1 MEQAPALP
9 EHYIRGDSD
18 TTIFMLHG
26 AYGDGRYFENTA
38 AVLAA
43 AGYRVVVWTCPG
55 YGQETPVENF
65 SIEYAAAAA
74 RTLIEA
80 KATTTNILLGHSM
93 GCLIAPAAAK
103 LSGTRIDGIIL
114 SCASVG
120 FQNRA
125 PEDQKRF
132 LAERIAPITEQGLKV
147 AEYAPA
153 LLTKMMAPGARGG
166 LVDKVRN
173 VISEMKTET
182 FMASM
187 KAITSY
193 SNEAAIAAI
202 NVPTLLVSGE
212 FDTACP
218 PEGMEKLH
226 AIIPDSEY
234 LMVEGS
240 GHYPFAERADTFH
253 EYILEFLNRRFAN
266 ETAVSGDATL
276 RAEDSVNSQAGES
289 S

>member
-1 MEQAPALP
+1 MKHEATLP

-38 AVLAA
+38 SVLAT
-43 AGYRVVVWTCPG
+43 AGYRVVVWNCPG
-55 YGQETPVENF
+55 YGDELPADNF

-74 RTLIEA
+74 RDLVEA
-80 KATTTNILLGHSM
+80 EATATNIILGHSM
-93 GCLIAPAAAK
+93 GCLIAPKAAMMP
-103 LSGTRIDGIIL
+103 GTRIDGIVL

-120 FQNRA
+120 FQNRS
-125 PEDQKRF
+125 PEDQERF
-132 LAERIAPITEQGLKV
+132 LAERIAPITEQGLTV

-153 LLTKMMAPGARGG
+153 LLTKMMAPGAQGQ
-166 LVDKVRN
+166 LVDQIRC

-193 SNEAAIAAI
+193 SSGEAIEAIA
-202 NVPTLLVSGE
+202 VPTLLVSGE

-218 PEGMEKLH
+218 PAGMEKLH
-226 AIIPDSEY
+226 ALIPDSEY
-234 LMVEGS
+234 RMVEGS

-253 EYILEFLNRRFAN
+253 EYVVEFLKRRFPGGKAQPQA
-266 ETAVSGDATL
+266 TAQPAADNVSTQVGGS
-276 RAEDSVNSQAGES
+276 R
-289 S
+289 